1 MDKSICH
8 LISEFVKERVD
19 SPQPKEIE
27 IWSQLVYAGLF
38 SAGFVVWLKV
48 KKNFLSPNK
57 LNQHLNKFISEIAE
71 NADGWIN
78 RKIKDALRNNYS
90 NINVDGK
97 PEIRFH
103 LGAMFNEAI
112 CVMCDRN
119 FKPEVARS
127 HACFVHL
134 SKNLQRLALTGKLE
148 FDVKNVLQ
156 LGVEGTDAMAQ
167 KFAEILKRKR
177 LDEY

>member
-1 MDKSICH
+1 MSSLKNELILHSLRKSRYGTNRCT
-8 LISEFVKERVD
+8 
-19 SPQPKEIE
+19 QPC
-27 IWSQLVYAGLF
+27 F
-38 SAGFVVWLKV
+38 SAGFVVWINS
-48 KKNFLSPNK
+48 KKNFSSPNK
-57 LNQHLNKFISEIAE
+57 LNQHLNKFINEIAE

-78 RKIKDALRNNYS
+78 RKIKDALRINDS

-119 FKPEVARS
+119 FEPAVARS

-134 SKNLQRLALTGKLE
+134 SKNLQRLALTEKLE

-156 LGVEGTDAMAQ
+156 LGIEGTDAMAQ
-167 KFAEILKRKR
+167 ELMEALKRKR
-177 LDEY
+177 LDE

>member
-8 LISEFVKERVD
+8 LISEFVKEQVD

-78 RKIKDALRNNYS
+78 RKIKDAL
-90 NINVDGK
+90 
-97 PEIRFH
+97 
-103 LGAMFNEAI
+103 
-112 CVMCDRN
+112 
-119 FKPEVARS
+119 ARS

-156 LGVEGTDAMAQ
+156 LGVERTDAMAQ
-167 KFAEILKRKR
+167 KLAETLKHKR